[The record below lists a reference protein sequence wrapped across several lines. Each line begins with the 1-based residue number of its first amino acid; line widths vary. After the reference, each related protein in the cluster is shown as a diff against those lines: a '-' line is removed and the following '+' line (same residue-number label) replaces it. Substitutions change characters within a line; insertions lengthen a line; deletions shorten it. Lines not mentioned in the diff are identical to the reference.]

1 MEARPLLNVPVLKN
15 LRELRPYHT
24 QDQFSLPSVTRLTI
38 SVLRISL
45 NFSFL
50 SSVYLAMYC
59 YFKDKLVIAHLYF
72 GRVFVQVFS
81 PIQ

>member
-1 MEARPLLNVPVLKN
+1 MKRYSHPKATWIPVVLNIKKN
-15 LRELRPYHT
+15 RSKY
-24 QDQFSLPSVTRLTI
+24 I
-38 SVLRISL
+38 ISL
-45 NFSFL
+45 NFYFL